1 MNSEWNLTSIGESSD
16 DRAPWK
22 VETQER
28 PSGLS
33 IVLSNRIYILPW
45 CQFIYAEGSAD
56 EVRIAFTTHD
66 VLINGS
72 HLDLLIDDLCA
83 QKISQL
89 RKPGRLDKFGFNGG
103 VIITGISVRKV
114 ES

>member
-16 DRAPWK
+16 DRLLCK
-22 VETQER
+22 VEAHER
-28 PSGLS
+28 PAGLS

-56 EVRIAFTTHD
+56 EIRIAFTTHD
-66 VLINGS
+66 VLISGS
-72 HLDLLIDDLCA
+72 HLDLLIADLSA

-89 RKPGRLDKFGFNGG
+89 REPGRLDKFGFNNG
-103 VIITGISVRKV
+103 VIITSISVRKV